1 MKRRSPAT
9 SGKRRKANA
18 WSYSAEFRAIANAA
32 LRRFN
37 TQRHLHPLCG
47 AKAKSTGEPC
57 RQIPAKGRTRCK
69 LHGGATPRGDGPA
82 GWHTPGFPNGLP
94 TGKPRSDAYKV
105 RKRRQ
110 RRAAIAAMTAD
121 ELARLEAWRRTHK
134 PGSTRDRSHGR
145 YAREARQWLEAIMNE
160 APTKPTPDQLELNA
174 LREKLRAR
182 LIQLDA
188 EMPEPVPD
196 ASLGG
201 GLFD

>member
-1 MKRRSPAT
+1 MKRRSPPT
-9 SGKRRKANA
+9 NGKRRKPTA

-37 TQRHLHPLCG
+37 SQRHLHPICG

-82 GWHTPGFPNGLP
+82 GWHTPGFPDGLP
-94 TGKPRSDAYKV
+94 TGKRRSDAYKV

-110 RRAAIAAMTAD
+110 RRAEIAAMTAD
-121 ELARLEAWRRTHK
+121 ELARLEAWRRTHT
-134 PGSTRDRSHGR
+134 PGSTRDRAHGR
-145 YAREARQWLEAIMNE
+145 HAREARQWLEAIMHE
-160 APTKPTPDQLELNA
+160 APAAPTPDRTELDT
-174 LREKLRAR
+174 LRAR
-182 LIQLDA
+182 LRAHLAQLDA
-188 EMPEPVPD
+188 ESAAPIQDELP
-196 ASLGG
+196 AG

>member
-1 MKRRSPAT
+1 MKRRSPPT
-9 SGKRRKANA
+9 SARSRKATA
-18 WSYSAEFRAIANAA
+18 WSCSAEFRAIADAA

-37 TQRHLHPLCG
+37 SQRHLHPLCG

-57 RQIPAKGRTRCK
+57 RQMPAKGRTRCK

-145 YAREARQWLEAIMNE
+145 YAREARRWLETVMNE
-160 APTKPTPDQLELNA
+160 PPPAPSPDRAELDM
-174 LREKLRAR
+174 LRAR
-182 LIQLDA
+182 LRAHLEQLDA
-188 EMPEPVPD
+188 ESEK
-196 ASLGG
+196 AELGPPAG
-201 GLFD
+201 GVFD

>member
-1 MKRRSPAT
+1 MKRRSPPT
-9 SGKRRKANA
+9 NGKRRKPTA
-18 WSYSAEFRAIANAA
+18 WSYSAEFRTIANAA

-37 TQRHLHPLCG
+37 SQRHLHPICG

-145 YAREARQWLEAIMNE
+145 NAREARQWLEAIMKE
-160 APTKPTPDQLELNA
+160 APNAPTPDQLELNA
-174 LREKLRAR
+174 LRAQLHAHIAR
-182 LIQLDA
+182 LDA
-188 EMPEPVPD
+188 EIAAE
-196 ASLGG
+196 AEGG
-201 GLFD
+201 ALVSGLFD

>member
-1 MKRRSPAT
+1 MKRRSPPT
-9 SGKRRKANA
+9 SARSRKATA
-18 WSYSAEFRAIANAA
+18 WSYSAEFRAIADAA

-37 TQRHLHPLCG
+37 SQRHLHPICG

-57 RQIPAKGRTRCK
+57 RQMPAKGRTRCK

-134 PGSTRDRSHGR
+134 SGSTRDRSHGR

-160 APTKPTPDQLELNA
+160 SPTAPTPDQLELNA
-174 LREKLRAR
+174 LRAKLHAH
-182 LIQLDA
+182 IAHLDA
-188 EMPEPVPD
+188 EIAAEAEGEAL
-196 ASLGG
+196 ASN
-201 GLFD
+201 LFD